1 MNELEK
7 KSEEAKKIGSYQ
19 NVKSDNYTIEVI
31 EYNLDNYNEYNT
43 EDYLLHD
50 FQLLNNIPEGS
61 NRWINIDGEYT
72 EETLKRICSICSI
85 HPLIYD
91 NILNNNQR
99 PKVEDY
105 GDYLYIEA
113 KMIFYSE
120 GELIFEHICFI
131 LGKNFI
137 ISFGETKGDVFDG
150 IRNRIRSEGTNI
162 RKLNADYLMY
172 SILDA
177 IIDGYFDVLEVLGEK
192 IDDVEENVIKTS
204 NVEDMHDIRSIKKN
218 LLRIH
223 KYVWPLREVTSWLSN
238 ESTELIQSGT
248 DLYIRDLRDHIMQV
262 IDATESYRELLAGL
276 ADLYIS
282 NISYRLNEVMKVLT
296 IISTIFIP
304 LTFIAGVYGMNFKYM
319 PELGY
324 RWGYG
329 VAWGVMIVI
338 AVLAN
343 AIAHREYMLESDII
357 KGKYIFV

>member
-1 MNELEK
+1 MNELEN
-7 KSEEAKKIGSYQ
+7 KSEGTKEIESPQ
-19 NVKSDNYTIEVI
+19 NVKVDNYTIEII
-31 EYNLDNYNEYNT
+31 EYNPDNYNEYNIVGN
-43 EDYLLHD
+43 LLHD
-50 FQLLNNIPEGS
+50 YQLMNDIPEGS
-61 NRWINIDGEYT
+61 TRWINIDGEYT

-99 PKVEDY
+99 AKVEDY
-105 GDYLYIEA
+105 GDYLYIVS
-113 KMIFYSE
+113 KMIFYLD

-137 ISFGETKGDVFDG
+137 ISFGETKGDVFDD

-162 RKLNADYLMY
+162 RKLKADYLMY
-172 SILDA
+172 SIFDA
-177 IIDGYFDVLEVLGEK
+177 IIDGYFDVLEALGEK
-192 IDDVEENVIKTS
+192 IDDVEENVMKIS
-204 NVEDMHDIRSIKKN
+204 NPEDMHEIRSIKKS

-223 KYVWPLREVTSWLSN
+223 KYVLPLREVASWLAN
-238 ESTELIQSGT
+238 ESTELIHPNT

-319 PELGY
+319 PELSY
-324 RWGYG
+324 KWGY
-329 VAWGVMIVI
+329 WITWSVMIVI
-338 AVLAN
+338 AVL
-343 AIAHREYMLESDII
+343 MII
-357 KGKYIFV
+357 YFKRKKWF

>member
-7 KSEEAKKIGSYQ
+7 NLEGINEIGNLQ
-19 NVKSDNYTIEVI
+19 NVKVDNYTIEII
-31 EYNLDNYNEYNT
+31 EYNADSYNEYNI
-43 EDYLLHD
+43 ENNLSPDS
-50 FQLLNNIPEGS
+50 QLLNNIPEGS
-61 NRWINIDGEYT
+61 TRWINVDGDYT
-72 EETLKRICSICSI
+72 EETLKRICSACDI
-85 HPLIYD
+85 HHLIYD

-99 PKVEDY
+99 AKVEDY
-105 GDYLYIEA
+105 GDYLYIVA

-120 GELIFEHICFI
+120 DELIFEHICFI

-137 ISFGETKGDVFDG
+137 ISFGETKGDVFDN
-150 IRNRIRSEGTNI
+150 IRNKIRNEGTNI
-162 RKLNADYLMY
+162 RKSNADYLMY
-172 SILDA
+172 SIFDA
-177 IIDGYFDVLEVLGEK
+177 IIDGYFDVLEVLGDK
-192 IDDVEENVIKTS
+192 IDEVEENVMKIS
-204 NVEDMHDIRSIKKN
+204 NVEDMHEIRSIKKS

-223 KYVWPLREVTSWLSN
+223 KYVWPLREVTSWLSS
-238 ESTELIQSGT
+238 ESTDLIQQNT
-248 DLYIRDLRDHIMQV
+248 ELYIRDLRDHIMQV

-329 VAWGVMIVI
+329 ITWGVMAVI
-338 AVLAN
+338 AVL
-343 AIAHREYMLESDII
+343 MII
-357 KGKYIFV
+357 FFRKKKWF

>member
-1 MNELEK
+1 MNELEN
-7 KSEEAKKIGSYQ
+7 KSEGTKEIKNPQ
-19 NVKSDNYTIEVI
+19 NVKVDNYTIEII
-31 EYNLDNYNEYNT
+31 EYNPDNYNEYNI
-43 EDYLLHD
+43 EGNLLHD
-50 FQLLNNIPEGS
+50 YQLLNDIPEGS
-61 NRWINIDGEYT
+61 TRWINIDGEYT

-99 PKVEDY
+99 AKVEDY
-105 GDYLYIEA
+105 GDYLYIVS
-113 KMIFYSE
+113 KMIFYLD

-137 ISFGETKGDVFDG
+137 ISFGETKGDVFDD

-162 RKLNADYLMY
+162 RKLKADYLMY
-172 SILDA
+172 SIFDA

-192 IDDVEENVIKTS
+192 IDDVEENVMKVS
-204 NVEDMHDIRSIKKN
+204 NPEDMHEIRSIKKS

-223 KYVWPLREVTSWLSN
+223 KYVWPLREVASWLSN
-238 ESTELIQSGT
+238 ESTELIHPNT

-319 PELGY
+319 PELDY

-329 VAWGVMIVI
+329 ITWGVMIVI
-338 AVLAN
+338 AVLM
-343 AIAHREYMLESDII
+343 IVYFKR
-357 KGKYIFV
+357 KKWF